1 MFRWLPILGALLVL
15 LGVGLYGVTR
25 GGPEPGEEPE
35 AVQAKLNG
43 VPMKIGDWEAKAEI
57 PLTDGEIRT
66 GRFQAYLSREYVR
79 KPEGDGIGVLV
90 LYGEP
95 GDLGAHTPDVCYG
108 GKGYKVSGAATR
120 LPVDLGKETKAEF
133 WSARFEKAAG
143 RDPREVIWGW
153 AANGKWSAVENPR
166 FEFAGHRLIYKI
178 YLDRSLGVTTKPP
191 RPTEEFSIPFLN
203 ELETRMSARRP

>member
-1 MFRWLPILGALLVL
+1 MNRWLPIVGALLVL

-25 GGPEPGEEPE
+25 SGPEPGEEPE
-35 AVQAKLNG
+35 AVQVKLNG
-43 VPMKIGDWEAKAEI
+43 VPMKIGDWQAKAEI
-57 PLTDGEIRT
+57 PLTEGEVRT
-66 GRFQAYLSREYVR
+66 GGFRAYLSREYVR

-95 GDLGAHTPDVCYG
+95 GDLGAHTPDICYG
-108 GKGYKVSGAATR
+108 GKGYRVSGAATR
-120 LPVDLGKETKAEF
+120 LPVDLGNGTKAEF

-153 AANGKWSAVENPR
+153 ASGGKWSAVENPR

-178 YLDRSLGVTTKPP
+178 YLDRSLGESTEPR
-191 RPTEEFSIPFLN
+191 RPTEEFLFLFLG
-203 ELETRMSARRP
+203 ELENRMSTRGP